1 MDLKGAEIR
10 NFENLCNDM
19 STKKELP
26 LRVNI
31 PFYQRPY
38 RWDEVRISTLVEDY
52 FQNLNNNNSSE
63 YFVGSV
69 VLVKGKNDRYDIVDG
84 QQRITTVFLL
94 SYLKF
99 LLLRAYIDELISC
112 NRTSK
117 VSRLVGELKVCY
129 LNFIGEKH
137 SDDFTKLQ
145 TIEKNFDKINDSS
158 EKEKE
163 KRLDETLRQ
172 YETIVGLPY
181 RKFENES
188 EYNEYYSAE
197 LYDFLNEQLSL
208 IYDRKHYNELLQKAL
223 SYVIITVSKDF
234 GVHFNVNYDGN
245 EPIISQYTKAINVE
259 FDKIKSK
266 TDYSKCEDYLDRV
279 QAMIDTINSMISNLK
294 FCVIITD
301 NTKDAYTLF
310 EVLNDRALEI
320 DDLDLIKN
328 LYYKKY
334 CMTTSES
341 EDIIDKNIEELD
353 KLWGDEVFTSGLG
366 SIRSKLISYLGA
378 VYLTGLGN
386 LSNKVT
392 DKYRDDID
400 KKYLVK
406 YNNSNPYKFEYIKRD
421 FQIYQMIATIISE
434 YDLQIRKKASCV
446 YKAES
451 CNEYSITYKVLHLL
465 NALNQ
470 DGVLSAM
477 INIILKSYM
486 NCKKE
491 IKIIEFKAYLS
502 DLKLKSNHNEEKFYS
517 INKWA
522 LKLWKVVLL
531 AKDANIPREIAKR
544 IICKVNNDD
553 DFIDDVYI
561 KDEEKHMLK
570 KQFCEWIDNW
580 VYGNENSNLKAKVLF
595 INIYMLDLSKS
606 KDKLVST
613 ATYTSFSFPEH
624 IQLDHLEPLNIS
636 QYSKEK
642 YFQPSNNGD
651 RNQIINGIGNMMVL
665 DSEGNN
671 NKSETPL
678 CEFLDEYKTINRN
691 HWLVKEIENL
701 LHDDN
706 YSEKVN
712 NSELCRKPNDK
723 FFFERR
729 KRLKTYFLSVLNL
742 EKSLDLNVL
751 KYIVIDLYN

>member
-1 MDLKGAEIR
+1 MRIGVEELMDLKGAEIR

-245 EPIISQYTKAINVE
+245 EPIISQYTKAMNVE

-320 DDLDLIKN
+320 DDLDLIR
-328 LYYKKY
+328 
-334 CMTTSES
+334 
-341 EDIIDKNIEELD
+341 NI
-353 KLWGDEVFTSGLG
+353 V
-366 SIRSKLISYLGA
+366 
-378 VYLTGLGN
+378 
-386 LSNKVT
+386 
-392 DKYRDDID
+392 
-400 KKYLVK
+400 
-406 YNNSNPYKFEYIKRD
+406 
-421 FQIYQMIATIISE
+421 
-434 YDLQIRKKASCV
+434 
-446 YKAES
+446 
-451 CNEYSITYKVLHLL
+451 
-465 NALNQ
+465 
-470 DGVLSAM
+470 
-477 INIILKSYM
+477 
-486 NCKKE
+486 
-491 IKIIEFKAYLS
+491 
-502 DLKLKSNHNEEKFYS
+502 
-517 INKWA
+517 
-522 LKLWKVVLL
+522 
-531 AKDANIPREIAKR
+531 
-544 IICKVNNDD
+544 
-553 DFIDDVYI
+553 
-561 KDEEKHMLK
+561 
-570 KQFCEWIDNW
+570 
-580 VYGNENSNLKAKVLF
+580 
-595 INIYMLDLSKS
+595 
-606 KDKLVST
+606 
-613 ATYTSFSFPEH
+613 
-624 IQLDHLEPLNIS
+624 
-636 QYSKEK
+636 
-642 YFQPSNNGD
+642 
-651 RNQIINGIGNMMVL
+651 
-665 DSEGNN
+665 
-671 NKSETPL
+671 
-678 CEFLDEYKTINRN
+678 
-691 HWLVKEIENL
+691 
-701 LHDDN
+701 
-706 YSEKVN
+706 
-712 NSELCRKPNDK
+712 
-723 FFFERR
+723 
-729 KRLKTYFLSVLNL
+729 
-742 EKSLDLNVL
+742 
-751 KYIVIDLYN
+751 